1 MSAPAPPRP
10 SFPLHRIEE
19 PETIDDVIR
28 TIDDIIGW
36 AIKAESPVGYFAV
49 LYRRCTLAIREAI
62 NEKVFD
68 DGHRMEELDVAFAR
82 RYFNALNAYFHPAE
96 YEGLTL
102 PWAVAFVGDED
113 DQAIILQ
120 HMLAGLN
127 AHITFDLGLAL
138 LAIAAD
144 SLDTLTNDYNRVN
157 VILCAQI
164 PGIVKVVEQLSPDLR
179 LSGWLVPDEEGI
191 LKDAL
196 TKLRR
201 GAWLFAIYTALHP
214 QNAWPKRLHQEAWTA
229 ALSSWYLQPS
239 EGWTGLPRL
248 IRAIAQHES
257 HDVAGNIRAL
267 DAITRTP
274 EKLDMTHLRA
284 GEVRS
289 RENEL

>member
-1 MSAPAPPRP
+1 MSAPAQPTQ
-10 SFPLHRIEE
+10 SLPLHRLEE

-36 AIKAESPVGYFAV
+36 AIKAESPIGYFAA

-62 NEKVFD
+62 NENVFD
-68 DGHRMEELDVAFAR
+68 DGHRMGELDVAFAR
-82 RYFNALNAYFHPAE
+82 RYFNALNAYFHPAQHQ
-96 YEGLTL
+96 GLTL
-102 PWAVAFVGDED
+102 PWAVAFVGDQD
-113 DQAIILQ
+113 GQAIILQ

-127 AHITFDLGLAL
+127 AHISFDLGLAL
-138 LAIAAD
+138 LATAAH

-179 LSGWLVPDEEGI
+179 VSGWLVPGEVDV
-191 LKDAL
+191 LKEAL

-201 GAWLFAIYTALHP
+201 GAWLFAIYMAMHP
-214 QNAWPKRLHQEAWTA
+214 QKAWPKTLHQEAWTA

-239 EGWTGLPRL
+239 ERWTGLPRL

-257 HDVAGNIRAL
+257 DDVAGNIRAL

-274 EKLDMTHLRA
+274 EKLNMTHL
-284 GEVRS
+284 
-289 RENEL
+289 

>member
-1 MSAPAPPRP
+1 MSALAPPTP
-10 SFPLHRIEE
+10 SLPLGRLEE
-19 PETIDDVIR
+19 PETIDDVLR
-28 TIDDIIGW
+28 TIDQIIGW
-36 AIKAESPVGYFAV
+36 AIKAESPIGYFAA

-62 NEKVFD
+62 NEDVFD
-68 DGHRMEELDVAFAR
+68 DGHRMEELDVAFGR

-96 YEGLTL
+96 YQGLTL
-102 PWAVAFVGDED
+102 PWAVAFVGDQD
-113 DQAIILQ
+113 GQAIILQ

-138 LAIAAD
+138 LATAAN

-164 PGIVKVVEQLSPDLR
+164 PGIVKVVEKLSPDLR
-179 LSGWLVPDEEGI
+179 LSRWLIPDEVGV
-191 LKDAL
+191 LKEAL

-201 GAWLFAIYTALHP
+201 GAWLFAIYVAMHP
-214 QNAWPKRLHQEAWTA
+214 QNARPKTLHQEAWTA

-239 EGWTGLPRL
+239 EQWTGLPRL

-257 HDVAGNIRAL
+257 DDVAGNIRAL

-274 EKLDMTHLRA
+274 EKLDTTHL
-284 GEVRS
+284 
-289 RENEL
+289 

>member
-1 MSAPAPPRP
+1 MSAAAPPTP
-10 SFPLHRIEE
+10 SPPLDRLDE
-19 PETIDDVIR
+19 PATIDDVLG
-28 TIDDIIGW
+28 TIDHIIGW
-36 AIKAESPVGYFAV
+36 AIKAESPIGYFAV

-62 NEKVFD
+62 NEDVFD

-96 YEGLTL
+96 CQGLTL
-102 PWAVAFVGDED
+102 PWAVAFVGDQD
-113 DQAIILQ
+113 DKAIILQ

-138 LAIAAD
+138 LATAAD

-179 LSGWLVPDEEGI
+179 LSGWLIPDEAGV

-201 GAWLFAIYTALHP
+201 GAWLFAIYMAMHP
-214 QNAWPKRLHQEAWTA
+214 QNAWPKTLHQEAWTA
-229 ALSSWYLQPS
+229 TLSSWYLQPS
-239 EGWTGLPRL
+239 AQWTGLPRL
-248 IRAIAQHES
+248 IRVIARRES
-257 HDVAGNIRAL
+257 DDVASNIRAL

-274 EKLDMTHLRA
+274 EKLDTTNLRPTK
-284 GEVRS
+284 VRS
-289 RENEL
+289 REN